1 MSMTTIDTAV
11 KNASIYTLTNKSKG
25 HIAMHH
31 CELESNLLKGSN
43 LREEPFCDFAWSLQ
57 ALLTRKVLLFLI
69 LRYKKSSESN
79 T

>member
-1 MSMTTIDTAV
+1 MHFTAPLNN
-11 KNASIYTLTNKSKG
+11 NASGDNV
-25 HIAMHH
+25 MHQY
-31 CELESNLLKGSN
+31 ELASNLLNGSD
-43 LREEPFCDFAWSLQ
+43 LREKPFCDFAWSLQ